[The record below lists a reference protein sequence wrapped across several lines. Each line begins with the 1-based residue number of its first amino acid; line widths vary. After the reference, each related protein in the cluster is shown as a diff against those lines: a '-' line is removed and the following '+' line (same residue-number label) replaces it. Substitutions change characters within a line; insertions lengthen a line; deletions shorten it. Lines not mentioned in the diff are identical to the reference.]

1 MRKTPSLIALGVVAL
16 TLGGCAPAS
25 DPPPVAPS
33 ATAAPLAPA
42 ALGDGGRIAVAL
54 RAGSGADIVTMNP
67 DGTDVTRLTEVP
79 EFDAC
84 PDFGPGGR
92 LIAFCSNRSGPFEIW
107 LMDGTGYN
115 ERQLTTLNG
124 NSTFADISPDGRKV
138 VFCGSPQ
145 GGSEDDHDIWSI
157 SVDGGS
163 LVQLTNSPG
172 QDDCN
177 PVWSPDGSKVLFTSL
192 RDGVAELWVMEATGQ
207 GARQL
212 TTGLSAG
219 TEPPDWSPDGK
230 QLAYVAGGSVWV
242 VKADGT
248 GPQRLT
254 QEPGT
259 DYAPAW
265 SPKGNEIVYRHLD
278 GETGSLR
285 IVSLQTGQSRAL
297 PIGEQGMPLAPAWQA
312 MSG

>member
-1 MRKTPSLIALGVVAL
+1 MRKSPYLIALGVVAL
-16 TLGGCAPAS
+16 TLGGCAAAS

-33 ATAAPLAPA
+33 ATAVPLAPA
-42 ALGDGGRIAVAL
+42 AVGDGGRIAVAL
-54 RAGSGADIVTMNP
+54 RAGSGADIVTINP
-67 DGTDVTRLTEVP
+67 DGTDITRLTEVP

-157 SVDGGS
+157 NVDGSG

-177 PVWSPDGSKVLFTSL
+177 PVWSPDGSKVPSPAS
-192 RDGVAELWVMEATGQ
+192 VAASRKYSSWRPPAKAHGRSPPGRAPAPSRRT
-207 GARQL
+207 GARTASSWRMSQ
-212 TTGLSAG
+212 AG
-219 TEPPDWSPDGK
+219 AFG
-230 QLAYVAGGSVWV
+230 
-242 VKADGT
+242 
-248 GPQRLT
+248 
-254 QEPGT
+254 
-259 DYAPAW
+259 
-265 SPKGNEIVYRHLD
+265 
-278 GETGSLR
+278 
-285 IVSLQTGQSRAL
+285 
-297 PIGEQGMPLAPAWQA
+297 
-312 MSG
+312 